1 MPLYEYRCAECGAT
15 FERLRRM
22 QEADQGVACPKCES
36 GRVERQ
42 LSTFASHMGS
52 SAGASAPCGAP
63 ASACGSGG
71 FR

>member
-1 MPLYEYRCAECGAT
+1 MPLYEYQCSGCGAT
-15 FERLRRM
+15 FEQLRRM

-36 GRVERQ
+36 DQVERL
-42 LSTFASHMGS
+42 LSTFASHIGS
-52 SAGASAPCGAP
+52 GSQAAAPCGAP